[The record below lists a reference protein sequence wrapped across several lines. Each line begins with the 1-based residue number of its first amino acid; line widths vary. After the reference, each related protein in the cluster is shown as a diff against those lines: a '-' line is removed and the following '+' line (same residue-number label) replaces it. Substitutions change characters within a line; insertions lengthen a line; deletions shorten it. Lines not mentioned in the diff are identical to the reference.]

1 MTSSCT
7 ALAVE
12 QYLVEV
18 ALPPP
23 GTVCEPD
30 FQPFDQPPTA
40 PAGSRAADYL
50 RFLAGPLAPAVTAA
64 SSPKG

>member
-1 MTSSCT
+1 
-7 ALAVE
+7 
-12 QYLVEV
+12 V